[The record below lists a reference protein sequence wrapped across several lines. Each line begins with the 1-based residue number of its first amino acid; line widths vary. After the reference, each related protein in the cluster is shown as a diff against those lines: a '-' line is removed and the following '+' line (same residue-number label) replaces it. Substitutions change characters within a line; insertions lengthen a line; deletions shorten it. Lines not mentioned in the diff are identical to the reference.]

1 MPALVRVIR
10 NSSVLSLREYFT
22 QCATDTPVAVNWQT
36 TEPEV
41 VRSLLQAVDK
51 MSDLDI
57 ARIVNDLERVDKMAD
72 EGGQTAI
79 FNVVEDR
86 SELEAQRS
94 AYDRAMWLFRKSPV
108 RFRHAEEVRFT
119 DEHRRTRM
127 YDGFVGMP
135 NVVLR
140 RDTASIEAFKSSVR
154 ARFTSA
160 NVHVDIFDRTRP
172 MFDGG
177 DAELVQIA
185 VYREGLPNDFLEFEN
200 GDLVLR
206 ARRPV
211 FEAALTYEPK
221 AGVIEV
227 VGRDRESRQ
236 DMAGFLARHL
246 LGIDFQQ
253 ERLPF
258 RQYDLSRL
266 LTRHQFPTDP
276 ADGIESVKV
285 SQLRLKPIDS
295 DAERVTLECLRGSD
309 RTIWDMAQER
319 FGGADPLLGGWI
331 ATQTKLTIRF
341 RPSGEARR
349 GRTLPLTV
357 TMPHG
362 CNLKDQTER
371 EQMIGE
377 KYLRRWGILRDA

>member
-1 MPALVRVIR
+1 MPALVRMIR
-10 NSSVLSLREYFT
+10 NTSVPSLQEYFRHR
-22 QCATDTPVAVNWQT
+22 AAEAPVDVNWQAP
-36 TEPEV
+36 EPEV
-41 VRSLLQAVDK
+41 VRALLQAVDK
-51 MSDLDI
+51 MDDLAI
-57 ARIVNDLERVDKMAD
+57 ARVVNDAERVDKMTD

-79 FNVVEDR
+79 YNVVEDR
-86 SELEAQRS
+86 SLLDGMRGAS
-94 AYDRAMWLFRKSPV
+94 DRAMWLFLKSPV

-119 DEHRRTRM
+119 DEHRRSRM

-135 NVVLR
+135 NVALR
-140 RDTASIEAFKSSVR
+140 RDLSSIEAFKSAVR
-154 ARFTSA
+154 ERFASA
-160 NVHVDIFDRTRP
+160 NVHVDIFARLRP
-172 MFDGG
+172 MFDGV
-177 DAELVQIA
+177 DAELIQIA
-185 VYREGLPNDFLEFEN
+185 VYREGLPDDFLEFEN
-200 GDLVLR
+200 GDLILR

-221 AGVIEV
+221 PGVIEV
-227 VGRDRESRQ
+227 VGKDRESRQ

-258 RQYDLSRL
+258 REYDLSRL
-266 LTRHQFPTDP
+266 LSPHAFPTDP
-276 ADGIESVKV
+276 ADGIEAVRIN
-285 SQLRLKPIDS
+285 QLRLKPIDS
-295 DAERVTLECLRGSD
+295 DAERVTLECMRGSD
-309 RTIWDMAQER
+309 GTIWDMAHKR

-331 ATQTKLTIRF
+331 ATQAKLTIRF
-341 RPSGEARR
+341 RPSGEERR
-349 GRTLPLTV
+349 GRNLPLTV